1 MAEEIELNPV
11 DFITVGTV
19 GPPGQRVF
27 HLQAMRERQ
36 LVTLIIEKEQA
47 AALAEG
53 INSILSEIQEKFEL
67 STASKAPADLDL
79 ELQEPVLPLFR
90 VAQMGLG
97 YDNDGDRL
105 ILFLN
110 ELLPEDATDEPRV
123 VRLSVTRSQMQLLAE
138 RALEVVAGGR
148 PICGN
153 CGHPIDPDGHFCPK
167 GNGHKRS
174 VEF

>member
-1 MAEEIELNPV
+1 MPEEIELDSV
-11 DFITVGTV
+11 DFVTIGTI
-19 GPPGQRVF
+19 GPPGQRIF
-27 HLQAMRERQ
+27 HFQAMRERQ

-53 INSILSEIQEKFEL
+53 IMSILREIQEKFDL
-67 STASKAPADLDL
+67 ATAQKADDDLDL
-79 ELQEPVLPLFR
+79 DLQEPVLPLFR

-97 YDNDGDRL
+97 YDNSHDRL

-110 ELLPEDATDEPRV
+110 ELPPEDAPGEPRV
-123 VRLSVTRSQMQLLAE
+123 VRLAATRAQMRTLADHT
-138 RALEVVAGGR
+138 RAVVVSGR

-167 GNGHKRS
+167 SNGHKKPVTS
-174 VEF
+174 

>member
-1 MAEEIELNPV
+1 MPEEIELNSI
-11 DFITVGTV
+11 DFITIGTV
-19 GPPGQRVF
+19 GPPGQRIF

-53 INSILSEIQEKFEL
+53 IASILKEIQVKFDLTTEQ
-67 STASKAPADLDL
+67 KADGKLDL

-97 YDNDGDRL
+97 YDNGNDRL

-110 ELLPEDATDEPRV
+110 ELLPDDASGEPRV
-123 VRLSVTRSQMQLLAE
+123 VRLAATRTQMRILADHT
-138 RALEVVAGGR
+138 RTVVSGGR

-153 CGHPIDPDGHFCPK
+153 CGQPMDPEGHFCPK
-167 GNGHKRS
+167 SNGHKKPVS
-174 VEF
+174 A

>member
-1 MAEEIELNPV
+1 MSEEIELDSV
-11 DFITVGTV
+11 DFITIGTV
-19 GPPGQRVF
+19 GPPGQRIF
-27 HLQAMRERQ
+27 HLQAMRERR

-53 INSILSEIQEKFEL
+53 IMSILKEIQEKFDL
-67 STASKAPADLDL
+67 TTVQKADDNLDL

-97 YDNDGDRL
+97 YDNSHDRL

-110 ELLPEDATDEPRV
+110 ELLPEDASGEPRV
-123 VRLSVTRSQMQLLAE
+123 VRLAATRMQMRTLADHT
-138 RALEVVAGGR
+138 RTIVAGGR

-153 CGHPIDPDGHFCPK
+153 CSQPMDPEGHFCPK
-167 GNGHKRS
+167 SNGHKKR
-174 VEF
+174 VKA

>member
-1 MAEEIELNPV
+1 MPEEIEFDSV
-11 DFITVGTV
+11 DFITIGTV
-19 GPPGQRVF
+19 GPPGQRIF

-53 INSILSEIQEKFEL
+53 IGAVLSEIQEKFDL
-67 STASKAPADLDL
+67 STAWKDLADIDL
-79 ELQEPVLPLFR
+79 ELQEPILPLFR

-97 YDNDGDRL
+97 YDNEDDRL

-110 ELLPEDATDEPRV
+110 EQLPEDTSSDPRV
-123 VRLSVTRSQMQLLAE
+123 VRLSVTRMQMRILAE
-138 RALEVVAGGR
+138 RARNVVSGGR

-153 CGHPIDPDGHFCPK
+153 CGQPIDPDGHFCPK

-174 VEF
+174 AQS